1 MEIKSSQA
9 VTTTKQ
15 ESNNTTKQYNSSQ
28 NFSDELKSLSK
39 EKETEKKDDTKSVD
53 GAIDG
58 LEDAVNEISK
68 LNRTDENSEENLK
81 NEQISDDNRIKI
93 EELGLIENN
102 FNIQEKEKLN
112 LQMGAEMSFN
122 SNGQPFAEFIN
133 NSQNKNSLSENAK
146 DIAEEQAIL
155 STMEEN
161 MAIAN
166 KNMAMSKSKTVTNEN
181 GIKKVD
187 KNSITVDTIV
197 DYNSVIMDKSDVEF
211 FAKLVENG
219 QLDLKEIQNASKSS
233 AVSKTL
239 ADLLAKSM
247 NENKP
252 IRIDFDN
259 DISIIIK
266 ISRDGKISADFLPSS
281 QIAEAYLKENLPL
294 LKQRFD
300 ENNIDYN
307 ELNQRKQKQD
317 TEDNRKKGRKDE

>member
-133 NSQNKNSLSENAK
+133 NSQNKNTLSENAK

-161 MAIAN
+161 IAIAN
-166 KNMAMSKSKTVTNEN
+166 KNMVLNKESKHATRTRCQETGIRPCFGKYAEN
-181 GIKKVD
+181 APD
-187 KNSITVDTIV
+187 
-197 DYNSVIMDKSDVEF
+197 
-211 FAKLVENG
+211 A
-219 QLDLKEIQNASKSS
+219 
-233 AVSKTL
+233 
-239 ADLLAKSM
+239 
-247 NENKP
+247 
-252 IRIDFDN
+252 
-259 DISIIIK
+259 
-266 ISRDGKISADFLPSS
+266 
-281 QIAEAYLKENLPL
+281 
-294 LKQRFD
+294 
-300 ENNIDYN
+300 
-307 ELNQRKQKQD
+307 
-317 TEDNRKKGRKDE
+317 